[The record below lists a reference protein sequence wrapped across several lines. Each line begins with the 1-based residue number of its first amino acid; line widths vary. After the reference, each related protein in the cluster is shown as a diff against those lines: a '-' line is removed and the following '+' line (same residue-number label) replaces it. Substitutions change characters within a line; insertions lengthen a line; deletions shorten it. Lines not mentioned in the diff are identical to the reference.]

1 MALPNFFTG
10 SKTGIETSAVALT
23 STELHCKRGIQI
35 LADSS
40 NSNAVYVG
48 NDSSVTAGTAEST
61 DGYPLA
67 AGESIVLPVTDPNS
81 IFVIGPAGT
90 GKLFFVS
97 V

>member
-10 SKTGIETSAVALT
+10 SKTGITTSSAALST
-23 STELHCKRGIQI
+23 TELHSRRGIQI
-35 LADSS
+35 VADSG
-40 NSNAVYVG
+40 NANRVFIG
-48 NDSSVTAGTAEST
+48 QSSSVTAGTAEAT

-90 GKLFFVS
+90 GKVFFVS